1 MAEAL
6 TAAWYTAVFCV
17 VVVTVVLLLKLKGTS
32 ASRRDDSGLRKKNL
46 PPGPWTLPVIG
57 SMYCLLGA
65 LPHHAL
71 HRLARR
77 YGPVMLRRLGHV
89 STLVVSSPEAAKEV
103 MKTQDAALVN
113 RPVNVTMNILTYGGQ
128 NIALSPYTSKHWK
141 ELRRLCAT
149 ELLSPRRVLAF
160 RPIREEEA
168 ASLDAAIIS
177 SSSSPTAAP
186 VNVSEKVRLMMNDII
201 MRAILGNRSPQREA
215 YVHEMGSALK
225 LLAGFNLIDLFPALR
240 PAKVIGGRSLREAR
254 QVHAR
259 KAVGSRPRLPQMSSA
274 QPCLN
279 FSLRHQRPP

>member
-128 NIALSPYTSKHWK
+128 NIALVSLHQHALEGAPAT
-141 ELRRLCAT
+141 LRHRAT
-149 ELLSPRRVLAF
+149 QP
-160 RPIREEEA
+160 
-168 ASLDAAIIS
+168 
-177 SSSSPTAAP
+177 
-186 VNVSEKVRLMMNDII
+186 
-201 MRAILGNRSPQREA
+201 
-215 YVHEMGSALK
+215 
-225 LLAGFNLIDLFPALR
+225 PA
-240 PAKVIGGRSLREAR
+240 
-254 QVHAR
+254 
-259 KAVGSRPRLPQMSSA
+259 RPRLPPHPGGGGGEPRCRDHIIVVFPNGSS
-274 QPCLN
+274 
-279 FSLRHQRPP
+279 SERQREGQADDE